1 MATRIVLSV
10 NGREQ
15 AVTVDDP
22 ATPLLYVLRD
32 DLAIDSPK
40 YGCGLAQCGACTVH
54 IDGVAT
60 RSCVVPVNTVSGK
73 AITTLEGLGTPDR
86 PHPVQAAFITDQAV
100 QCGYCANGMIMTAA
114 ALLKHKPAATD
125 AEITQ
130 ALAANICRCGTHARI
145 AKAVARAVGRA

>member
-1 MATRIVLSV
+1 MTTRIALSV
-10 NGREQ
+10 NGRQ
-15 AVTVDDP
+15 QDVTVDDP

-54 IDGVAT
+54 IDGVAA
-60 RSCVVPVNTVSGK
+60 RSCVVPVNSVVGK

-114 ALLKHKPAATD
+114 ALLREKPAATD

-145 AKAVARAVGRA
+145 AKAVARAAGRA